1 MAKATAATF
10 PPVEPYTKLPNRILR
25 GEDEALKDLKPAV
38 RHLYTILI
46 SYSWKGRYFFVS
58 QPRLA
63 SDCNA
68 SVRSIRRWTKLLE
81 AAGLLRVHFHNGLVH
96 RYELLGNYQVNPG
109 QPNRLPQEPPRTTRQ
124 YEVRNPG
131 QAVSHQL
138 PFQELPKKETEHKV
152 AATGPKD
159 PWAKFRHD
167 PVAQKAA
174 RLAITTQK

>member
-1 MAKATAATF
+1 MAPNAAAAAAQ
-10 PPVEPYTKLPNRILR
+10 VEPYTKLPNRILR

-63 SDCNA
+63 QDCNA

-109 QPNRLPQEPPRTTRQ
+109 QPNRIPQEPPRTTRQ
-124 YEVRNPG
+124 YAARNPG
-131 QAVSHQL
+131 HAVSHQL
-138 PFQELPKKETEHKV
+138 PLKELSTQETGKEGRDL
-152 AATGPKD
+152 GPKD
-159 PWAKFRHD
+159 PWAKFRQD
-167 PVAQKAA
+167 PVIQKAA
-174 RLAITTQK
+174 VLAIRR

>member
-1 MAKATAATF
+1 M
-10 PPVEPYTKLPNRILR
+10 
-25 GEDEALKDLKPAV
+25 
-38 RHLYTILI
+38 
-46 SYSWKGRYFFVS
+46 
-58 QPRLA
+58 
-63 SDCNA
+63 
-68 SVRSIRRWTKLLE
+68 LE

-124 YEVRNPG
+124 YEARNPG
-131 QAVSHQL
+131 QSGSHQL
-138 PFQELPKKETEHKV
+138 RLNELPSRETENKV

-174 RLAITTQK
+174 QLAITKKK

>member
-1 MAKATAATF
+1 MAPNAAAAAAQ
-10 PPVEPYTKLPNRILR
+10 VEPYTKLPNRILR

-63 SDCNA
+63 KDCNA
-68 SVRSIRRWTKLLE
+68 SVRSIRRWTKILE

-124 YEVRNPG
+124 YEARNRG
-131 QAVSHQL
+131 QGVPHQI
-138 PFQELPKKETEHKV
+138 PFNELPTQETKKEGRDL
-152 AATGPKD
+152 GPKD
-159 PWAKFRHD
+159 PWAKFRQD

-174 RLAITTQK
+174 LLAIIGKK

>member
-1 MAKATAATF
+1 MAPNAATAAAQ
-10 PPVEPYTKLPNRILR
+10 VEPYTKLPNRILR

-38 RHLYTILI
+38 RLLYTILI

-68 SVRSIRRWTKLLE
+68 SVRSIRRWTKILE

-96 RYELLGNYQVNPG
+96 RYELLGDYQVNHG
-109 QPNRLPQEPPRTTRQ
+109 QPCRLPQEPPRTTRQ
-124 YEVRNPG
+124 YEARNPG
-131 QAVSHQL
+131 HAVSHQL
-138 PFQELPKKETEHKV
+138 PRSELLIQETRKEETT
-152 AATGPKD
+152 AGPKD

-174 RLAITTQK
+174 RLAITKQK